1 MDLYSETAS
10 QFSAATSTANKSH
23 KTNPMSI
30 KTKASSS
37 RTKSSRNRRKNERKK
52 YSTKEGAAHEDIGLI
67 TSLHQ
72 IITDVYNMIVPE
84 ATNLIR
90 ALMRMPEQF
99 DSAKN
104 IQMLLTELLKE
115 IAIKEATIWADCK
128 KEELEAVVRI
138 LGTVLLGGLRYLSKI
153 LLQVFNVRI
162 SQVFLLF

>member
-84 ATNLIR
+84 VTNLIR
-90 ALMRMPEQF
+90 ALLRMPEQF
-99 DSAKN
+99 DCAKN
-104 IQMLLTELLKE
+104 IQMSMTELLKE
-115 IAIKEATIWADCK
+115 IANKEPIIWTDCK
-128 KEELEAVVRI
+128 KEDIEAEVR
-138 LGTVLLGGLRYLSKI
+138 LLCAFDTR
-153 LLQVFNVRI
+153 
-162 SQVFLLF
+162 